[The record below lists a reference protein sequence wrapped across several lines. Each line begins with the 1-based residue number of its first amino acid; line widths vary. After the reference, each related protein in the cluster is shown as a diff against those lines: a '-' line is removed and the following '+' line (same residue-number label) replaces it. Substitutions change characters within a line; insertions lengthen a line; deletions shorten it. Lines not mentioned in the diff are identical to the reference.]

1 MYLDEQTV
9 LLLASQTS
17 INYAEIVTITLQ
29 DVMPLC
35 QMVYNSDLA
44 SVQFMELFTVSIEFT
59 EVP

>member
-17 INYAEIVTITLQ
+17 INCAEIVTITLQ